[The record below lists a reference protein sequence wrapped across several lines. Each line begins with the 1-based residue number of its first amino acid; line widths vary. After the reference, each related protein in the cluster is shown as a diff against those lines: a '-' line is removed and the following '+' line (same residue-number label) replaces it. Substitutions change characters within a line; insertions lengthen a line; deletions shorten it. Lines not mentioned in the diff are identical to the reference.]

1 MGNKGENRYRLQ
13 DDVVRVRVRHKDSLM
28 CSAYFRVDSLHARLN
43 FHREREKETRVN
55 RTYRVHSMSTD
66 ISDDANKHII
76 N

>member
-1 MGNKGENRYRLQ
+1 MGNKGENRYRRQ
-13 DDVVRVRVRHKDSLM
+13 DDAVRVCVRHKDSLM

-43 FHREREKETRVN
+43 LHREREKETRVN